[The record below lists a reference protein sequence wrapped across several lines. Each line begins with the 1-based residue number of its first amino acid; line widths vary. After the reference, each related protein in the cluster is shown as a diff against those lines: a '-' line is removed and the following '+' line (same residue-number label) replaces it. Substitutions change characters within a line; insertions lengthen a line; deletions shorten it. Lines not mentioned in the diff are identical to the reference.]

1 MTSLPP
7 FPETDWAWFFDVDGT
22 LSFIAESPEH
32 ARVDDRMLDLIARL
46 QHQSLGAVAAIS
58 GRSIDDVDALF
69 PGLKLAVAGQH
80 GAERRDATGRLYQ
93 ISVSQENLQAMR
105 AAVVEMTR
113 HHAGLLLEDKGLSL
127 ALHYRKVPRLGPFVL
142 RELRAIFLKHG
153 DGFQLQLGKCV
164 VEVVAVGHTKGTVVL
179 EFMTEIPFKGRR
191 AVYLG
196 DDVTDE
202 NAFAVVNDIG
212 GVSIKVGAG
221 PTVAQYRLI
230 DVAAVRQWLESPS
243 LQLLRQY
250 SDGDQT

>member
-7 FPETDWAWFFDVDGT
+7 LPNRDWAWFFDVDGT
-22 LSFIAESPEH
+22 LALIAESPGH
-32 ARVDDRMLDLIARL
+32 ARVDALILDLIARL
-46 QHQSLGAVAAIS
+46 QEQSSGALAAIS
-58 GRSIDDVDALF
+58 GRSIRDVDTLF
-69 PGLKLAVAGQH
+69 PGLKLAAAGQH
-80 GAERRDATGRLYQ
+80 GAERRDASGQLHKA
-93 ISVSQENLQAMR
+93 SVSLEKLHTMR
-105 AAVVEMTR
+105 AAMIEMTQ

-142 RELRAIFLKHG
+142 RELRAIYLQHG

-164 VEVVAVGHTKGTVVL
+164 VEVVAVGHTKGTAVL

-212 GVSIKVGAG
+212 GISIKVGAG
-221 PTVAQYRLI
+221 PTVAHYRLI
-230 DVAAVRQWLESPS
+230 DVAAVRQWLDSPS
-243 LQLLRQY
+243 LQLRRQNFG
-250 SDGDQT
+250 GDLT